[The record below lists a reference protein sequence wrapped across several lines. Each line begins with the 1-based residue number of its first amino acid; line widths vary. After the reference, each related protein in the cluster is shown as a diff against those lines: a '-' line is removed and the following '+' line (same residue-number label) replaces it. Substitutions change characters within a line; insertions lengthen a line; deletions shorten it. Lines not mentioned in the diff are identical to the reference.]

1 MSKKALLTE
10 KVTRKMMKLANIGP
24 LADKFVNEN
33 YLEEEET
40 PMEEGLYEDDEEL
53 GDAPPEETP
62 DVEEPVD
69 AELPGEEMVDEPM
82 DMDVEPA
89 GDVELSQS
97 QKVDVLKAIM
107 DALGIEGDV
116 EETGDEG
123 EVEEPVGDEP
133 ELVQEKEEALEEGE
147 ETLEETEVL
156 DEEELVEQ
164 VMNRVAARL
173 KNLSEGQKKDQLI
186 EALAK
191 KIADKL
197 S

>member
-1 MSKKALLTE
+1 
-10 KVTRKMMKLANIGP
+10 
-24 LADKFVNEN
+24 
-33 YLEEEET
+33 
-40 PMEEGLYEDDEEL
+40 MEEGLYEDDEEL
-53 GDAPPEETP
+53 GPEGEVGDVPPEETP

-69 AELPGEEMVDEPM
+69 AELEP
-82 DMDVEPA
+82 EPELEPE
-89 GDVELSQS
+89 GGVELSQD